1 MAGEGAGAALR
12 AAARRVD
19 DVAAQ
24 VRVAARAATSAQ
36 AARWESVAAE
46 ELRTRLAEEA
56 ARLRAVAEVVDAAGG
71 ALLRHAGA
79 VDAATW

>member
-1 MAGEGAGAALR
+1 MAGESAGPALR
-12 AAARRVD
+12 AAAHRVD

-24 VRVAARAATSAQ
+24 VRAAARAATSAQ

-46 ELRTRLAEEA
+46 EFRTRLAEEA
-56 ARLRAVAEVVDAAGG
+56 ARLRAVAEVIDDAGR